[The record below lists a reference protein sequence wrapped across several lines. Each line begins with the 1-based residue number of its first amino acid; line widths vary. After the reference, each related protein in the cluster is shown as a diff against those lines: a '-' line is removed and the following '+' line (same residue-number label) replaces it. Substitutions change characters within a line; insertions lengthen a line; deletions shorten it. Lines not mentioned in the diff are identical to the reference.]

1 MALSSWNALYT
12 HIEQKFMLRRQWHQ
26 FHLLKVLCQH
36 SDAFGLSFPGPER
49 ISALTGLGTEKRINA
64 TLEWL
69 VDGEYVKVHEEWN
82 RRKRVWDREFQVS
95 PFAMYIRE
103 ELQGYCEK
111 VWYSGERDFDYE
123 QDYVIKRNGQPSPES
138 ESESTSDNHPQNQHH
153 HPAKNAA
160 KQQGQGPALDYANRQ
175 RRRRK
180 TDSTS
185 QAAAQPENDMPPAPA
200 KIDLRRYK
208 SPLQGALED
217 LAQDIHVVFGMRIH
231 QARGLAANYP
241 ADVIDAG
248 RRAVMHAM
256 ENGTAQDPP
265 ALLTYLIK
273 RAGVSPEDRN
283 IYPTQNEKIAAAN
296 AAMMDLPD

>member
-1 MALSSWNALYT
+1 
-12 HIEQKFMLRRQWHQ
+12 MLRRQWHQ

-64 TLEWL
+64 MLEWL

-82 RRKRVWDREFQVS
+82 RRKRIWDREFQVS
-95 PFAMYIRE
+95 PFVMYIRE
-103 ELQGYCEK
+103 DLQGYCEK
-111 VWYSGERDFDYE
+111 VWHSGERDFDYE

-138 ESESTSDNHPQNQHH
+138 ESESSSDNHPQNQHH

-160 KQQGQGPALDYANRQ
+160 KQQGQGSGKDYTNRQ

-180 TDSTS
+180 TGNSPT
-185 QAAAQPENDMPPAPA
+185 ENDNPQAGGPPPPE

-208 SPLQGALED
+208 SPLLGDLED
-217 LAQDIHVVFGMRIH
+217 QAQDLHVLFGMRIH
-231 QARGLAANYP
+231 QARGLVANYP
-241 ADVIDAG
+241 PDVIDAG
-248 RRAVMHAM
+248 RRAVVHAM
-256 ENGTAQDPP
+256 EAGRADDPP

-273 RAGVSPEDRN
+273 KAGVSPQDRN
-283 IYPTQNEKIAAAN
+283 IYPTRDEKIAAAN
-296 AAMMDLPD
+296 AAMMGSTD